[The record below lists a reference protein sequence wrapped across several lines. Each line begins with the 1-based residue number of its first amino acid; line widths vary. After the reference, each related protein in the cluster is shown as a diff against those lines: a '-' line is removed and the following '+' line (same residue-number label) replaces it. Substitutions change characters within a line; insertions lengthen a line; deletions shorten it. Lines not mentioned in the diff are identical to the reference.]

1 MPTDPDLRALL
12 LFRSRALA
20 AYEAWERRQPPRPS
34 PPDVFAQID
43 SIRLLLP
50 PEVRAPR
57 INEDGYA
64 GVRRMQQCLAVLE
77 VRR

>member
-1 MPTDPDLRALL
+1 MPTDTELRALL

-20 AYEAWERRQPPRPS
+20 AYEAWERRQPRRPA

-43 SIRLLLP
+43 SIRQLLP
-50 PEVRAPR
+50 PEVRAAR

-77 VRR
+77 VPR

>member
-1 MPTDPDLRALL
+1 MPTESDVRALL
-12 LFRSRALA
+12 LFRGRALA
-20 AYEAWERRQPPRPS
+20 AYEAWERGRPRRPL
-34 PPDVFAQID
+34 PADVFAQLD

-57 INEDGYA
+57 INEDRYA

-77 VRR
+77 VPL

>member
-1 MPTDPDLRALL
+1 MPSEPELRALL
-12 LFRSRALA
+12 AFRGRALA

-34 PPDVFAQID
+34 PPDVLAQID
-43 SIRLLLP
+43 SVRRLMP
-50 PEVRAPR
+50 PEFRAPR

-77 VRR
+77 VPR